1 MQIKLKKA
9 LLDSQYFKYIYQ
21 LAIGSFL
28 AQIITV
34 IVAPLMTRLYAPEE
48 IGIYT
53 LILTVVTI
61 FGPVLCGKYDQAI
74 VAAEDEKEVV
84 QLIVGSIF
92 FSFTFLVLITIG
104 FKIYL
109 SNNLQI
115 TDEVGGFAY
124 LVIGVLFLTVF
135 VNILTAY
142 NNRYKEFKIISSVTV
157 TRTLAQNVGVLVF
170 GLLKFGSIGLL
181 LSQLLGMLVGF
192 KRQGKHLYRNR
203 IQLKEVNFTGIKNS
217 LIKYKDLP
225 KFSMPAHFINTA
237 AYSILNFFI
246 IDLFG
251 LVIFGFYA
259 ISYRILGLPL
269 NLISMNVS
277 KVFFQRAFEE
287 NKLLGNYR
295 SSLKII
301 SLFLLCLSIPMVI
314 LLFIMGPFVFRLV
327 FGGSW
332 NEAGVYVQ
340 ILSPMY
346 GLRFIVSALAPA
358 LIISGK
364 QKAEFYISNLFIV
377 ASVVSYMICKLMGCD
392 IYTFLTI
399 ITATYSLIYI
409 IFYLYIY
416 KLSKGISVKAIRE

>member
-1 MQIKLKKA
+1 MQIRLKKV
-9 LLDSQYFKYIYQ
+9 LLESQYFKYIYQ
-21 LAIGSFL
+21 LTMGSFL

-34 IVAPLMTRLYAPEE
+34 LVAPFMTRLYAPEE

-53 LILTVVTI
+53 LLLTVVTI

-74 VAAEDEKEVV
+74 VAAEDENEIV

-92 FSFTFLVLITIG
+92 VSFVFIILITIG
-104 FKIYL
+104 FNIYL
-109 SNNLQI
+109 TLNSQI
-115 TDEVGGFAY
+115 TDKVGGFAY
-124 LVIGVLFLTVF
+124 LVIGVLFITVF

-142 NNRYKEFKIISSVTV
+142 NNRYKEYKIISTVIV

-181 LSQLLGMLVGF
+181 LSQLIGMLVGF
-192 KRQGKHLYRNR
+192 KRQGKHLYQNR
-203 IQLKEVNFTGIKNS
+203 RKLREVTFKGIKTS

-225 KFSMPAHFINTA
+225 RFSMPAHFINTA

-251 LVIFGFYA
+251 LAVFGFYA

-287 NKLLGNYR
+287 KKMLGNYR

-301 SLFLLCLSIPMVI
+301 SVFLLCLSIPMVI
-314 LLFIMGPFVFRLV
+314 ILFMLGPFVFRQV
-327 FGGSW
+327 FGGGW

-364 QKAEFYISNLFIV
+364 QKMEFYMSNLFII
-377 ASVVSYMICKLMGCD
+377 ASVLSYMVCKLMGGE
-392 IYTFLTI
+392 IYIFLTI
-399 ITATYSLIYI
+399 ITLTYSLIYI

-416 KLSKGISVKAIRE
+416 KLSKGI